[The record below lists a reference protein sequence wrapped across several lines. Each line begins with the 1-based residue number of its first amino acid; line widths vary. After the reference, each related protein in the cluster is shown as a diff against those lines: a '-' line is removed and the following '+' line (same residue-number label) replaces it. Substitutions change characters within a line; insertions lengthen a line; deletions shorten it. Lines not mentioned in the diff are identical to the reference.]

1 MFENS
6 HISLDNSWASSQWKM
21 TGTSKQSFTSK
32 NKKVI
37 KKIENSDDINTI
49 VDSSQKTL
57 EGTFTELS
65 STEDPKSSEYVYVI
79 REREFIKTS
88 EPVYKIG
95 RTKQNTNNSI
105 RRFDEYPKGSEPI
118 FLMKVESS
126 VKSEADMLKE
136 LKKDFKQRT
145 DYGKEYF
152 EGDVDKI
159 ILIIVKRLKMSDEK
173 ENLGLVKKLTKEV
186 ENFQKQLK
194 EVTEN
199 YENVKNIL
207 INLKNDGV
215 NEMEKMLLKFQKL
228 PKF

>member
-1 MFENS
+1 MSENP
-6 HISLDNSWASSQWKM
+6 HISLDNSWAASQWKM

-49 VDSSQKTL
+49 IDSSQKTL

-65 STEDPKSSEYVYVI
+65 SSLRSESLRDSVEDPKSSEYVYVI

-136 LKKDFKQRT
+136 LKKEFKQRT

-159 ILIIVKRLKMSDEK
+159 ILIIVKR
-173 ENLGLVKKLTKEV
+173 
-186 ENFQKQLK
+186 
-194 EVTEN
+194 
-199 YENVKNIL
+199 
-207 INLKNDGV
+207 
-215 NEMEKMLLKFQKL
+215 
-228 PKF
+228 